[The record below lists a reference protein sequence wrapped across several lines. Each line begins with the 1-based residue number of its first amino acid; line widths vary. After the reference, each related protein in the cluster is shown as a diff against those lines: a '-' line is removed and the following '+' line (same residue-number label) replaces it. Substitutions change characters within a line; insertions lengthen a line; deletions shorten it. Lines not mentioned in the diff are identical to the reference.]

1 MLERAIPLVVELLE
15 EVFHEDVSM
24 LCHRSTC
31 ICIHLVLMMT
41 MMESF
46 AHTCVCVCVTQV
58 LTIRQSVCVC
68 FYPHQKIGTNRHRQQ
83 QHS

>member
-46 AHTCVCVCVTQV
+46 AHTRVCVCHASSHDPSVD
-58 LTIRQSVCVC
+58 VCVC
-68 FYPHQKIGTNRHRQQ
+68 FYPHQKIGTNRHQ
-83 QHS
+83 